1 MESFEQLRRL
11 AAVACVLVAGLFL
24 LMPLCGCL
32 VGGYSSATGWYVWP
46 GSIVI
51 TLLMLLFFFL
61 RRGR

>member
-1 MESFEQLRRL
+1 MESVERPRRL
-11 AAVACVLVAGLFL
+11 AAACGLAAGLFL